1 MEHEYVR
8 FFPGPN
14 TYLFCGLTSDSKRRY
29 EIATSHVLRAKI
41 RAEIPGEQAEIAGTR
56 AEIPGIRSLHFQLE
70 FTDGKSR
77 VRTFFIEP
85 APFYSFRTFFPLQNR
100 FERFFFLRRWEV

>member
-1 MEHEYVR
+1 MALEHEYVR
-8 FFPGPN
+8 FFQ
-14 TYLFCGLTSDSKRRY
+14 TRTFFCGLTSDSKRRY
-29 EIATSHVLRAKI
+29 EIASSYVLRAKI
-41 RAEIPGEQAEIAGTR
+41 RAEIPGEQAEIAGEQAEIAGTR

-100 FERFFFLRRWEV
+100 FERFF